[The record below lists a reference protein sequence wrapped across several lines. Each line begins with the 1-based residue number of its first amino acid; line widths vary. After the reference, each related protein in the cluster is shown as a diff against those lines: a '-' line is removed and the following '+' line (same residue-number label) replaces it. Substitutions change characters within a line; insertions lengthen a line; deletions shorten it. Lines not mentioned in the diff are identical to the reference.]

1 MARIHEIVF
10 DCDKPS
16 VLARFWADMLDGY
29 EVRPYDEAEV
39 GRLAALGL
47 TPETDPTVMV
57 DGPGPS
63 ICFQNVEGRRYD
75 NNRVHFDIE
84 VDDRAGEV
92 QRLVS
97 QGAETVRVLPTYT
110 VMRDP
115 EGNQFCL
122 VDRRADTE
130 ASIDANAESAVAA

>member
-1 MARIHEIVF
+1 MGRIHEIVF
-10 DCDKPS
+10 DCDKPAK
-16 VLARFWADMLDGY
+16 LAAFWAELLDGY
-29 EVRPYDEAEV
+29 TIRDYDEAEMA
-39 GRLAALGL
+39 RLAALGL

-84 VDDRAGEV
+84 VADRPGAVE
-92 QRLVS
+92 RLREA
-97 QGAETVRVLPTYT
+97 GAETVRVLPTYT

-122 VDRRADTE
+122 VDISE
-130 ASIDANAESAVAA
+130 AMAA

>member
-1 MARIHEIVF
+1 MGKIQEIVF

-16 VLARFWADMLDGY
+16 KLAAFWAGLLEGY
-29 EVRPYDEAEV
+29 AIRPYDEAEIA
-39 GRLAALGL
+39 RLAALGL

-63 ICFQNVEGRRYD
+63 ICFQNVEGRRPD
-75 NNRVHFDIE
+75 NNRVHFDVE
-84 VDDRAGEV
+84 VDDRSAEV
-92 QRLVS
+92 QRLIS
-97 QGAETVRVLPTYT
+97 AGAETVRVLPTYT

-122 VDRRADTE
+122 VDRRE
-130 ASIDANAESAVAA
+130 AMAA